1 MVQIKDV
8 VPLEDYRLEVKLE
21 NGSSVT
27 LDFTGRL
34 GTVRFGLLAD
44 AEFFRRAQTD
54 GTIIKWDDKIELSA
68 GELFQLAQK
77 SM

>member
-1 MVQIKDV
+1 MVQIKNV
-8 VPLEDYRLEVKLE
+8 VPRDGYRLEVGME

-44 AEFFRRAQTD
+44 PSFFSRAETD
-54 GTIIKWDDKIELSA
+54 GTIVKWDNKIEISA
-68 GELFQLAQK
+68 AELFQLAQK
-77 SM
+77 

>member
-1 MVQIKDV
+1 MVQIINV
-8 VPLEDYRLEVKLE
+8 VPLDGHRLEVGLS

-44 AEFFRRAQTD
+44 PEFFRRAETD
-54 GTIIKWDDKIELSA
+54 GTIVKWGNKIEVSA
-68 GELFQLAQK
+68 AELFQLAQK
-77 SM
+77 